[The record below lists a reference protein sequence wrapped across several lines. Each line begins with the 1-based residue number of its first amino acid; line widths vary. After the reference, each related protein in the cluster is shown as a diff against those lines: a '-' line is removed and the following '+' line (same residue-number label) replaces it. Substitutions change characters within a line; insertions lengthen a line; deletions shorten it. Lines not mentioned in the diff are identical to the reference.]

1 MTRREVSSVVAG
13 SASIRSRCGDTFG
26 TVPLT
31 AVDRLEIFELP
42 ARYADALDLLEPE
55 ELRSVFTED
64 AVWEV
69 VDGRRLDGINEIME
83 FMGRP
88 DVHPGAHLMTN
99 VYVGSV
105 EDDAAGDPVVHLRS
119 RGVFPV
125 GPSDPKNPTAV
136 FYGRYDDEVIR
147 TSAGWRIRHR
157 RYQFGS

>member
-1 MTRREVSSVVAG
+1 VVQPPT
-13 SASIRSRCGDTFG
+13 SITVARGDTFG

-31 AVDRLEIFELP
+31 PVDRLEILELP

-55 ELRSVFTED
+55 GLRSVFTED
-64 AVWEV
+64 AVWEMV
-69 VDGRRLDGINEIME
+69 GGRRLDGINEIME

-88 DVHPGAHLMTN
+88 EVHPGAHLMTN

-105 EDDAAGDPVVHLRS
+105 EDDDAGDPLVHLRS

-125 GPSDPKNPTAV
+125 GPSDPNNPTAV

-147 TSAGWRIRHR
+147 TGAGWRIRHR